1 MLTTRFTERFA
12 LAHPVALAPMAGA
25 AGGALAAAVARAGG
39 LGLIGGGY
47 GDAGWLAAEWDKAGD
62 APIGAGFITWSLT
75 PAVLAAA
82 LERRPRAVML
92 SFGDPAPFAP
102 AIHAAAVTLI
112 CQCQSLDH
120 VRAALDAGA
129 RVIVAQGA
137 EAGGHGQAR
146 GTMSLVPE
154 VADHLAAHAPDTL
167 LLAAGGIADGR
178 GLAAALM
185 LGADGALVGTR
196 FWAATEALV
205 PPGFHAAA
213 LAATGDATIRSQA
226 PDAARRLDWPA
237 PFTIRL
243 DWPAPF
249 TIRTLRSAF
258 TDRWAADPGALR
270 APGAANA
277 RAAWAAAQAA
287 GDAADGSAIAGEAV
301 GLIRSIDPA
310 AVILH
315 RIAAEAEAC
324 LSAFSVPK
332 YPGGSPATG
341 RTGGSAPLTPLS
353 PVPEV

>member
-1 MLTTRFTERFA
+1 MLSTRFTDGFA

-39 LGLIGGGY
+39 FGLLGAGY

-62 APIGAGFITWSLT
+62 APIGVGFITWSLT

-82 LERRPRAVML
+82 LDRRPRAVML
-92 SFGDPAPFAP
+92 SFGDPAPFAA
-102 AIHAAAVTLI
+102 AIHATGVPLI

-129 RVIVAQGA
+129 AGIVAQGA
-137 EAGGHGQAR
+137 EAGGHGHAR

-185 LGADGALVGTR
+185 LGADGALIGTR
-196 FWAATEALV
+196 FWAAAEALV

-213 LAATGDATIRSQA
+213 MVATGDATVRGST
-226 PDAARRLDWPA
+226 PDAARL
-237 PFTIRL
+237 L

-258 TDRWAADPGALR
+258 SDRWATVPDALR
-270 APGAANA
+270 APEAADA

-287 GDAADGSAIAGEAV
+287 GDAAEGSPVAGEAV
-301 GLIRSIDPA
+301 GLIHAIAPA
-310 AVILH
+310 AEILH
-315 RIAAEAEAC
+315 RIVAKAETL
-324 LSAFSVPK
+324 LSSSVSK
-332 YPGGSPATG
+332 YPGGSPAIG
-341 RTGGSAPLTPLS
+341 RTGGSAPLTPS
-353 PVPEV
+353 PSVPEV

>member
-1 MLTTRFTERFA
+1 MLSTRFTERFG

-25 AGGALAAAVARAGG
+25 SGGVLAAAVARAGG
-39 LGLIGGGY
+39 LGLLGGGY
-47 GDAGWLAAEWDKAGD
+47 GDAGWLVAEWDKAGD
-62 APIGAGFITWSLT
+62 APIGVGFITWSLT
-75 PAVLAAA
+75 PGVLAAA
-82 LERRPRAVML
+82 LDRRPRAVML
-92 SFGDPAPFAP
+92 SFGDPAPFAG
-102 AIHAAAVTLI
+102 AIHAAGVPLI

-129 RVIVAQGA
+129 AVIVAQGA
-137 EAGGHGQAR
+137 EAGGHGHAR

-185 LGADGALVGTR
+185 LGGDGALVGTR
-196 FWAATEALV
+196 FWASAEALV

-213 LAATGDATIRSQA
+213 LAACGDATTRSAA
-226 PDAARRLDWPA
+226 PDAARL
-237 PFTIRL
+237 L

-258 TDRWAADPGALR
+258 TDRWGADPGALR
-270 APGAANA
+270 APGAAKA

-287 GDAADGSAIAGEAV
+287 GDAAEGSPVAGEAV
-301 GLIRSIDPA
+301 GIIDAIAPA
-310 AVILH
+310 AEILH
-315 RIAAEAEAC
+315 RLVLQAQAQ
-324 LSAFSVPK
+324 LSSSVSK

-341 RTGGSAPLTPLS
+341 RTGGSAPLTPLP

>member
-1 MLTTRFTERFA
+1 MLSTRFTAAFA

-39 LGLIGGGY
+39 LGLLGGGY
-47 GDAGWLAAEWDKAGD
+47 GDAGWLAAEWDKAGG
-62 APIGAGFITWSLT
+62 APIGVGFITWSLT

-82 LERRPRAVML
+82 LDRRPGAVML
-92 SFGDPAPFAP
+92 SFGDPAPFAV
-102 AIHAAAVTLI
+102 AIHAAGVPLI

-129 RVIVAQGA
+129 AVIVAQGA
-137 EAGGHGQAR
+137 EAGGHGHAR

-185 LGADGALVGTR
+185 LGADGALAGTR
-196 FWAATEALV
+196 FWAASEALV

-213 LAATGDATIRSQA
+213 VAAAGDATVRGSV
-226 PDAARRLDWPA
+226 PDAARL
-237 PFTIRL
+237 L

-270 APGAANA
+270 APGAAKA
-277 RAAWAAAQAA
+277 RAAWATAQAA
-287 GDAADGSAIAGEAV
+287 GDAAEGSPVAGEAV
-301 GLIRSIDPA
+301 GLIHAIDPA
-310 AVILH
+310 ATILH
-315 RIAAEAEAC
+315 RIAAEAEGC
-324 LSAFSVPK
+324 LSAFSVHK

-341 RTGGSAPLTPLS
+341 RTGGSAPLTPLP

>member
-1 MLTTRFTERFA
+1 MLSTRFTERFA
-12 LAHPVALAPMAGA
+12 LTHPVALAPMAGA

-39 LGLIGGGY
+39 LGLLGGGY
-47 GDAGWLAAEWDKAGD
+47 GDAGWLAAEWDLAGD
-62 APIGAGFITWSLT
+62 ALIGVGFITWSLT
-75 PAVLAAA
+75 SAVLAAA
-82 LERRPRAVML
+82 LARRPRAVML

-102 AIHAAAVTLI
+102 AIHAAGVPLI

-129 RVIVAQGA
+129 CVIVAQGA
-137 EAGGHGQAR
+137 EAGGHGHAR
-146 GTMSLVPE
+146 GTMTLVPE

-196 FWAATEALV
+196 FWAAAEALV

-213 LAATGDATIRSQA
+213 IAATGDATTRGA
-226 PDAARRLDWPA
+226 VPDAARLLDWPA
-237 PFTIRL
+237 PFS
-243 DWPAPF
+243 
-249 TIRTLRSAF
+249 IRTLRSAF
-258 TDRWAADPGALR
+258 TDRWGGDPDALR

-287 GDAADGSAIAGEAV
+287 GDASEGSPVAGEAA
-301 GLIRSIDPA
+301 GLIRGIAPA
-310 AVILH
+310 ADIT
-315 RIAAEAEAC
+315 AAMVLRARAC

-332 YPGGSPATG
+332 YPGGSPAMG
-341 RTGGSAPLTPLS
+341 RTGGSAPLTPLP